1 MAPNPPALRF
11 FVDESLL
18 GLGKALA
25 YARKDVIHAG
35 HPLIPEAPT
44 GSLDTEGIPAVA
56 ARGLAVI
63 GRDRRMRTRP
73 SEVALW
79 KASGL
84 RVFYIADK
92 RDLSTWGNLERLVRR
107 WEDIE
112 RTLDSRG
119 PGPSLTKIFSSGLK
133 DAPIG

>member
-1 MAPNPPALRF
+1 
-11 FVDESLL
+11 
-18 GLGKALA
+18 
-25 YARKDVIHAG
+25 
-35 HPLIPEAPT
+35 
-44 GSLDTEGIPAVA
+44 
-56 ARGLAVI
+56 
-63 GRDRRMRTRP
+63 MRTRP

-112 RTLDSRG
+112 G
-119 PGPSLTKIFSSGLK
+119 PGLQRAWTFADEDLLERSQRRADRLIQATSVSQSRR
-133 DAPIG
+133 